1 MGASNRRFAL
11 VTGTSSGIGA
21 ALARLLLERGW
32 TVCGV
37 ARRPTPIEHALYEH
51 VALDLGQVGELDAAL
66 GPRLRSRL
74 SDAPSRVGLVNNAA
88 SADLLGP
95 VEDIDPVRVQAVL
108 TVNTVAPMV
117 LTALISRSC
126 PPHAALRVV
135 NVSSAAAVSAF
146 PGLARVRS
154 QQDGVADGRHG
165 DRGGV
170 VVGSSARADAPEHRR
185 PQLRAGNG
193 DARAR
198 NRGLSRDRRSPG
210 LRRAAAGTHVTGEI
224 TGFADL
230 YRYREE
236 RPSVRMPLCAGSNR
250 PRVGACA
257 PQVTRR
263 CGLPASCP
271 AGRPVPAWRPDGA

>member
-117 LTALISRSC
+117 LTALISRFC
-126 PPHAALRVV
+126 PPDAALRVV

-146 PGLARVRS
+146 PGLAAYAASKAALRMAGMVIAAEWSSDLPRGRTHRNAFVLSYEPGIVDTDMQTLARS
-154 QQDGVADGRHG
+154 HDPAKFPW
-165 DRGGV
+165 
-170 VVGSSARADAPEHRR
+170 VGMFQAFAE
-185 PQLRAGNG
+185 
-193 DARAR
+193 
-198 NRGLSRDRRSPG
+198 RGLLAPAEAPAR
-210 LRRAAAGTHVTGEI
+210 EI
-224 TGFADL
+224 LAFLETDGH
-230 YRYREE
+230 
-236 RPSVRMPLCAGSNR
+236 
-250 PRVGACA
+250 
-257 PQVTRR
+257 
-263 CGLPASCP
+263 PAFSE
-271 AGRPVPAWRPDGA
+271 GRLGRT